1 MIDCVWLLKLNG
13 DNSGIPQVIPW
24 MFCGCFCRIIK
35 QAKSWIINIGN
46 VREGEKNKCFVYIH
60 SYLPIHMH

>member
-35 QAKSWIINIGN
+35 QSSWMINIGN
-46 VREGEKNKCFVYIH
+46 VREGEQINVLSTYYIRITL
-60 SYLPIHMH
+60 YI